1 MKRTGVKRSA
11 LDFVASNGGEATHA
25 EILTHLL
32 QQRFPNQNIT
42 AEFRRSHRGYYSSY
56 FSGNKMNLFELR
68 RWTNP
73 VTGETES
80 DRGLL
85 LKPTLQDPRYLEK
98 VGEKYVLRTA
108 ELNS

>member
-1 MKRTGVKRSA
+1 MKLTNVKKSA

-25 EILTHLL
+25 EIITFLL
-32 QQRFPNQNIT
+32 QQKFPSENIT

-56 FSGNKMNLFELR
+56 FSGRKMNIMQME

-98 VGEKYVLRTA
+98 VNEKYVLRIA